1 MQKQIKEL
9 NIQYQLKRE
18 DIKTKEKIQDEA
30 LQFYQNGISAINKLM
45 DENKSF
51 ENDISANKKNI
62 DDAEFW
68 KKILQEQLTSTD
80 ANNEK
85 LKKELELKAQALKD
99 AQSKIEQAKSELDNK
114 SQNIDALN
122 KEIEK

>member
-99 AQSKIEQAKSELDNK
+99 AQSKIEQAKS
-114 SQNIDALN
+114 
-122 KEIEK
+122 